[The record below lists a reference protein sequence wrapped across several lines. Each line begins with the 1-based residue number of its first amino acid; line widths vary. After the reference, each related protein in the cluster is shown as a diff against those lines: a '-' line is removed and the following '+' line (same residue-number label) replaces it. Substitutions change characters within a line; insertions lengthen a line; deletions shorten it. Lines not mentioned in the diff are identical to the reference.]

1 MKVLICLD
9 GEPHTRDAI
18 DHAIGLGLSE
28 QAEIF
33 GLHVVD
39 PWLRQ
44 FYSEIYAQ
52 GRREYLEWV
61 DESLLAQALE
71 AGEAFDVRCS
81 ERGLDVDF
89 RIRHGEPLAE
99 ILEEIDDLAPDLVVT
114 GGKPLTAWG
123 RFRSGN
129 LPARL
134 ETAIGARIPVV
145 SILPAES
152 QLRISGAGD
161 ALRQNKRPSPVM

>member
-1 MKVLICLD
+1 VKILVCLD
-9 GEPHTRDAI
+9 GEPHTSGAI
-18 DHAIGLGLSE
+18 EHAISLGLSE
-28 QAEIF
+28 RAEIF

-52 GRREYLEWV
+52 GRKEYLDWV
-61 DESLLAQALE
+61 DECLEAEALE
-71 AGEAFDVRCS
+71 AGEDFDALCNAQ
-81 ERGLDVDF
+81 GLEADF

-99 ILEEIDDLAPDLVVT
+99 ILKEIDDLSPDLVIT

-123 RFRSGN
+123 RFRSAN

-134 ETAIGARIPVV
+134 RKSLAGRASLTVVESTDIETELRRPDERIQPELPV
-145 SILPAES
+145 
-152 QLRISGAGD
+152 
-161 ALRQNKRPSPVM
+161 

>member
-1 MKVLICLD
+1 MKILVCLD
-9 GEPHTRDAI
+9 GEPHTSGAI
-18 DHAIGLGLSE
+18 EHAISLGLSGR
-28 QAEIF
+28 AEIF

-52 GRREYLEWV
+52 GRKEYLEWV
-61 DESLLAQALE
+61 DECLEAEALE
-71 AGEAFDVRCS
+71 AGEDFDALCNAQ
-81 ERGLDVDF
+81 GLEADF

-99 ILEEIDDLAPDLVVT
+99 ILKEIDDLSPDLVIT

-134 ETAIGARIPVV
+134 RKNLDGKV
-145 SILPAES
+145 SLIAVESADSGAES
-152 QLRISGAGD
+152 RAPENHLGSE
-161 ALRQNKRPSPVM
+161 LPVQ

>member
-1 MKVLICLD
+1 MKILVCLD
-9 GEPHTRDAI
+9 GEPHTHGAI
-18 DHAIGLGLSE
+18 EHAINLGLTE
-28 QAEIF
+28 GAEIV

-52 GRREYLEWV
+52 GRKEYLEWV
-61 DESLLAQALE
+61 DECLRAEALE
-71 AGEAFDVRCS
+71 AGEDFDALCIAQ
-81 ERGLDVDF
+81 GLEADF

-99 ILEEIDDLAPDLVVT
+99 ILKEVDDLCPDLVIT

-134 ETAIGARIPVV
+134 QKSLSRGISIVAIRPTDEGTHV
-145 SILPAES
+145 
-152 QLRISGAGD
+152 AGQSTLVE
-161 ALRQNKRPSPVM
+161 AGMEPPSP

>member
-1 MKVLICLD
+1 MKILVCLD
-9 GEPHTRDAI
+9 GEPHTSGAI
-18 DHAIGLGLSE
+18 EHAIKLGL
-28 QAEIF
+28 AEKAEVI

-52 GRREYLEWV
+52 GRKEYLEWV
-61 DESLLAQALE
+61 DECLKAEALE
-71 AGEAFDVRCS
+71 TGEEFDALCVAQ
-81 ERGLDVDF
+81 GLEADF

-99 ILEEIDDLAPDLVVT
+99 ILQEIGEISPDLVIT

-129 LPARL
+129 LPIKL
-134 ETAIGARIPVV
+134 EKSLSGQTPIVSVTA
-145 SILPAES
+145 AES
-152 QLRISGAGD
+152 ELAADPRLYTDHPYSEP
-161 ALRQNKRPSPVM
+161 AL

>member
-1 MKVLICLD
+1 MKILVCLD
-9 GEPHTRDAI
+9 GEPHTRGAI
-18 DHAIGLGLSE
+18 DHVISVGLSE

-71 AGEAFDVRCS
+71 TGEAFDVLCNA
-81 ERGLDVDF
+81 RGLEADF
-89 RIRHGEPLAE
+89 RIRHGEPLAG
-99 ILEEIDDLAPDLVVT
+99 ILEEIEELSPDLLVT

-134 ETAIGARIPVV
+134 DAAIGARIPVV
-145 SILPAES
+145 SILQTES
-152 QLRISGAGD
+152 QLRISG
-161 ALRQNKRPSPVM
+161 LENPHPENERPTPAM